1 MAASLQF
8 GAAPLS
14 SCCSVNRR
22 QHARA
27 GRLCPGHYRPH
38 VSDSPHQPDVPG
50 FQTHGEALFRA
61 LVEHAADL
69 VAILDDGGLVRYASP
84 AHERVLGRHP
94 DTLQGRPVA
103 DLIHDD
109 DRERASAYFAAAD
122 PSSATLLR
130 FRHADGSW
138 RTLSVVLSDLRHDP
152 AVRGVVANSRDV
164 TEQELLAAQLRQAQ
178 QMEALGQLAG
188 GVAHDFNNVLAAID
202 GFARL
207 LHDDLRSDDPR
218 RADAEEIIRAAER
231 GSAVA
236 RQLLAFSRR
245 RALETE
251 VLDLVAL
258 VRASVGAMGA
268 LLPSTVTVELPA
280 DDAPPLHVR
289 AGHRQLDQ
297 LLYNLVTNARDA
309 MPDGG
314 RLVVTV
320 HPEHGGVAP
329 EAVLRLHDDG
339 LGMTPEVLAHA
350 FEPFF
355 TTRPAGQGSGLGLA
369 TVYGLARQFGGS
381 VSAESMPGVGTTMT
395 VRLPLVEAHGA
406 TAQRRSTA
414 ASQLVL
420 LVDDEEPVRRATRRM
435 LERAGYRVVDEPDGA
450 AALAQLSAGVMP
462 DLILTDASMPVM
474 GGRELAEQV
483 ATLQPGLP
491 VLLMSGYA
499 ELMAGELPLQLVG
512 FLEKPFST
520 ERLRAAIEAALE
532 RRAD

>member
-1 MAASLQF
+1 M
-8 GAAPLS
+8 
-14 SCCSVNRR
+14 
-22 QHARA
+22 
-27 GRLCPGHYRPH
+27 
-38 VSDSPHQPDVPG
+38 SDSPHQTDPTG
-50 FQTHGEALFRA
+50 SEAHGDALFRA
-61 LVEHAADL
+61 LVEHASDL
-69 VAILDDGGLVRYASP
+69 IAILDDGGIVRYASP

-94 DTLQGRPVA
+94 DTLQGRPVRE
-103 DLIHDD
+103 LIHDA
-109 DRERASAYFAAAD
+109 DRERAAAYFAAPD
-122 PSSATLLR
+122 PSTATLLR
-130 FRHADGSW
+130 FSHADGSW
-138 RTLSVVLSDLRHDP
+138 RTLSVVLNDLRHDP
-152 AVRGVVANSRDV
+152 AVGGVVANSRDV
-164 TEQELLAAQLRQAQ
+164 TEQELLSAQLRQAQ

-231 GSAVA
+231 GTVVA

-258 VRASVGAMGA
+258 VRTSVGAMGA
-268 LLPSTVTVELPA
+268 LLPPSVSLELPGSE
-280 DDAPPLHVR
+280 APPLHVR
-289 AGHRQLDQ
+289 AGHRQLEQ

-314 RLVVTV
+314 RLIVTV

-329 EAVLRLHDDG
+329 VAVLRLHDDG
-339 LGMTPEVLAHA
+339 IGMTPEVLAHA

-369 TVYGLARQFGGS
+369 TVYGLARQYGGS
-381 VSAESMPGVGTTMT
+381 VSAESLPGHGTTMT
-395 VRLPLVEAHGA
+395 VRLPLVEPDGA
-406 TAQRRSTA
+406 TAQRASTT

-435 LERAGYRVVDEPDGA
+435 LERAGYRVVDEPHGA
-450 AALAQLSAGVMP
+450 AALAQLTAGVVP

-474 GGRELAEQV
+474 GGRELAEYV
-483 ATLQPGLP
+483 AKLQPGLP

-499 ELMAGELPLQLVG
+499 ELMAGELPSHVVG

-520 ERLRAAIEAALE
+520 ERLRAAIDAALE
-532 RRAD
+532 SRPH